1 MTLVDPTFGRFCDE
15 AKPRCSKCVKNSR
28 ECSYGATDPS
38 KDWRRN
44 IVTFNASEPTE
55 EKCKKA
61 SRKELDPSKAM
72 VPGNSAPSLSVPTQ
86 LPILMGEG
94 FGIRDVHAL
103 SHFVRFTGNDLI
115 GSHFL
120 GGLWTQDGI
129 QLAFNND
136 FLLHAILMTSS
147 TQLQRLNPASYEEH
161 KIESNK
167 HLQASLRSFRSAL
180 NSPTYVSNNF
190 EAVIATTFLFLM
202 HSCSNPTF
210 DPSLPG
216 MDGFLQ
222 HAGGLYDIV
231 RYNPACVPRSP
242 FAPLC
247 TAMLLPGISPDSGP
261 GYDLSLMIKTTNPHY
276 TNPNFGLYEAIIKSL
291 TPILE
296 IVESDL
302 PFGGASPDAL
312 VLYLVHWLSFLPGEF
327 VILVN
332 SHDAKALVIMAHYYA
347 ALAFVLARWQRGWW
361 WLRERPAFMIEQ
373 TDAFLGEDWEVW
385 MKWPLSVLRMCED
398 QNGHWGCAAD
408 ADRFNEVEVE
418 EEMGVLLTAD
428 VIVSSPPFPIDYGRA
443 PERPASH
450 SPWAPPSQAQ
460 SPFPASIGYSSPPPV
475 PRSPSHSPESPAP
488 APQTTPPSSDPPS
501 PPHPPPPHHA
511 PPSPTQAAAQPTS
524 SASSPG
530 GKRTPPSPPRQ
541 KNTSSP
547 TPPPSSPH
555 TASYTDSSCTG
566 TSGELGREERIDGS
580 GTGGRGGGEE
590 ELLLQERGGEDGVLP
605 GARDQRG
612 GDEEGGEREV
622 REDVLEKLGNG
633 EGGGG
638 RG

>member
-15 AKPRCSKCVKNSR
+15 AKPRCSKCVKNLR

-55 EKCKKA
+55 EKGKEV
-61 SRKELDPSKAM
+61 SRKKLDRLRAM
-72 VPGNSAPSLSVPTQ
+72 VLGNSAPSLSVPTQ

-103 SHFVRFTGNDLI
+103 SHFIGFTGNDLI

-231 RYNPACVPRSP
+231 RYNPTCVPRSL
-242 FAPLC
+242 FAP
-247 TAMLLPGISPDSGP
+247 S
-261 GYDLSLMIKTTNPHY
+261 
-276 TNPNFGLYEAIIKSL
+276 AIIKSL

-296 IVESDL
+296 IVESEL

-332 SHDAKALVIMAHYYA
+332 SHDAKALVIMAHFYA

-385 MKWPLSVLRMCED
+385 MKWPLSMLRMCED
-398 QNGHWGCAAD
+398 INGHWGCAAD

-418 EEMGVLLTAD
+418 EEMGVLLS
-428 VIVSSPPFPIDYGRA
+428 VDYHPCKFGD
-443 PERPASH
+443 ES
-450 SPWAPPSQAQ
+450 WANK
-460 SPFPASIGYSSPPPV
+460 I
-475 PRSPSHSPESPAP
+475 
-488 APQTTPPSSDPPS
+488 
-501 PPHPPPPHHA
+501 
-511 PPSPTQAAAQPTS
+511 
-524 SASSPG
+524 
-530 GKRTPPSPPRQ
+530 
-541 KNTSSP
+541 
-547 TPPPSSPH
+547 
-555 TASYTDSSCTG
+555 ASY
-566 TSGELGREERIDGS
+566 R
-580 GTGGRGGGEE
+580 
-590 ELLLQERGGEDGVLP
+590 
-605 GARDQRG
+605 
-612 GDEEGGEREV
+612 
-622 REDVLEKLGNG
+622 
-633 EGGGG
+633 
-638 RG
+638 